1 MERERRSWSAES
13 RQAHAQVWRS
23 VSSDLGHLG
32 RRIGPA
38 WLTVSQLCL
47 RWQVDRKT
55 IYKFIDA
62 NVLPAWKVGSH
73 LYRVGV
79 EEVLR
84 FEARNKVPAIRPERR
99 ASPTPED

>member
-1 MERERRSWSAES
+1 MGRERRSWSAER
-13 RQAHAQVWRS
+13 RQAHALGSRLGS
-23 VSSDLGHLG
+23 YDSDHLG

-62 NVLPAWKVGSH
+62 RILPAWRIGNH
-73 LYRVGV
+73 LYRVAV
-79 EEVLR
+79 EDVLR
-84 FEARNKVPAIRPERR
+84 FETRNEAIKSGEPAR
-99 ASPTPED
+99 T